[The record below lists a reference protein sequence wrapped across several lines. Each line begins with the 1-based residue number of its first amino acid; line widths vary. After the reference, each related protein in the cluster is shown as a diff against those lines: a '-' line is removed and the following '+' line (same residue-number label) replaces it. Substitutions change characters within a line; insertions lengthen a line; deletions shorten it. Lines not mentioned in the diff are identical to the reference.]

1 MPEHLA
7 SGAPDE
13 RPPGSKPTIPP
24 SPDSISDPSPGPRV
38 TIVIPARNEEAYVE
52 GALESVARQTV
63 PLDRLQVVVVVNG
76 ASDRTAEVV
85 RAARERLPRLELRLV
100 DDPQPGVARAKNIG
114 ARLANGDLLVFLD
127 ADSRMAPDLVER
139 IVAAHRAGYRAG
151 SVTIA
156 ADDGDLLDRGF
167 YRLIEFGKRL
177 FGIHANMLYCDRAAF
192 EAVGGFDETFHQAED
207 RDLLVRLARSGLRLG
222 RITDS
227 VIYTSPRRL
236 HEGPLRIGLLRVF
249 GRWTLGHLGIWRR
262 RPY

>member
-1 MPEHLA
+1 MTE
-7 SGAPDE
+7 SGRDGATG
-13 RPPGSKPTIPP
+13 RP
-24 SPDSISDPSPGPRV
+24 SPATGSPPDQRPGPSPEPRV
-38 TIVIPARNEEAYVE
+38 TIVIPARNEEAYVAA
-52 GALESVARQTV
+52 ALESVANQTV

-76 ASDRTAEVV
+76 SSDRTAEVV
-85 RAARERLPRLELRLV
+85 RAARERLPRLELRLI

-139 IVAAHRAGYRAG
+139 IIAAYTAGHRAG

-192 EAVGGFDETFHQAED
+192 EAVGGFDESLHQAED
-207 RDLLVRLARSGLRLG
+207 RDLLVRLARNGLRLG
-222 RITDS
+222 RITES

>member
-1 MPEHLA
+1 MA
-7 SGAPDE
+7 AGTE
-13 RPPGSKPTIPP
+13 RVGRVPSAADPPT
-24 SPDSISDPSPGPRV
+24 DPRV
-38 TIVIPARNEEAYVE
+38 TIVIPARNEEAYIE
-52 GALESVARQTV
+52 AALDSVARQTV

-76 ASDRTAEVV
+76 ATDRTAEVV
-85 RAARERLPRLELRLV
+85 RAARERLPRLEIRMV
-100 DDPQPGVARAKNIG
+100 DDPLPGVARAKNIG

-139 IVAAHRAGYRAG
+139 IIAAYTAGYRAG

-156 ADDGDLLDRGF
+156 ADDGDILDRGF
-167 YRLIEFGKRL
+167 YELIEFGKRL

-192 EAVGGFDETFHQAED
+192 ESVGGFDESLYQAED
-207 RDLLVRLARSGLRLG
+207 RDLLVRLARAGLRLR
-222 RITDS
+222 RITES

-236 HEGPLRIGLLRVF
+236 HEGPLRVGLLKVF